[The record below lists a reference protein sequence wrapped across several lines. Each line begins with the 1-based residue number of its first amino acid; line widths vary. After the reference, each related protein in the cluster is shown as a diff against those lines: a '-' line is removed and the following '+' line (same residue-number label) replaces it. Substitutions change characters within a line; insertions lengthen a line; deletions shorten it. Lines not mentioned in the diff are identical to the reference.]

1 MDAQSILKSLSNLE
15 QKLKTIESAR
25 QQVEK
30 TVNAYEGAKAQLTIL
45 TNDFKDIYQEL
56 NNVLSE
62 IQNSKNNVSTE
73 VSEKADAVFK
83 VLHTRTVSLEQ
94 DANTIK
100 QDFVSACNTANE
112 NFSKS
117 IEKSEKDLVDAMLA
131 NLNEVRKETVKEIE
145 KVSGIVT
152 AFSTA
157 VTEIQDNYKQELSS
171 STENQKNLM
180 GQITTEFSKSV
191 EQYIVS
197 MRNVKTEM
205 DSILER
211 YNSASDRVEEKMGQ
225 LEVELKTVIDK
236 LSTKIDEKSNT
247 ILDKCNTHAT
257 GITDVIDKAKNE
269 LKENANKIS
278 SEIASSSSANKE
290 SAKRI
295 NDKIDSV
302 LTQLLDANA
311 KSHKLIVILVI
322 GLIVSLLLN
331 ILAIAKVF

>member
-30 TVNAYEGAKAQLTIL
+30 TVNAYEGAKAQLSVL
-45 TNDFKDIYQEL
+45 TKDFTDIYQEL
-56 NNVLSE
+56 NNVLTE
-62 IQNSKNNVSTE
+62 LQNNKNNISTE
-73 VSEKADAVFK
+73 VSDKADAVFK
-83 VLHTRTVSLEQ
+83 ALETRTTSLEQ
-94 DANTIK
+94 VANGIK
-100 QDFVSACNTANE
+100 QDFINACNAANE
-112 NFSKS
+112 GFSKA
-117 IEKSEKDLVDAMLA
+117 IEKSEKDMVDGMFA
-131 NLNEVRKETVKEIE
+131 NINEVRKETIKEIE

-152 AFSTA
+152 AFSA
-157 VTEIQDNYKQELSS
+157 AAAEIQNNYKQELSS
-171 STENQKNLM
+171 STENQKTLM

-191 EQYIVS
+191 EHYIVS

-211 YNSASDRVEEKMGQ
+211 YNSASDRVEEKMGE

-247 ILDKCNTHAT
+247 ILDKFNTHAT
-257 GITDVIDKAKNE
+257 GITDEIDKAKNE
-269 LKENANKIS
+269 LKESANKIS

-290 SAKRI
+290 STKRI

>member
-30 TVNAYEGAKAQLTIL
+30 TVNAYEGAKAQLTVL

-83 VLHTRTVSLEQ
+83 VLHTRSVSLEQ

-157 VTEIQDNYKQELSS
+157 AAEIQNNYKQELSS
-171 STENQKNLM
+171 STENQKTLM

-191 EQYIVS
+191 EHYIVS

-205 DSILER
+205 DSIMER
-211 YNSASDRVEEKMGQ
+211 YNSASDRVEKKMGQ

-236 LSTKIDEKSNT
+236 LSTKID
-247 ILDKCNTHAT
+247 
-257 GITDVIDKAKNE
+257 
-269 LKENANKIS
+269 
-278 SEIASSSSANKE
+278 
-290 SAKRI
+290 
-295 NDKIDSV
+295 
-302 LTQLLDANA
+302 
-311 KSHKLIVILVI
+311 
-322 GLIVSLLLN
+322 
-331 ILAIAKVF
+331 